1 MKKSLQD
8 QLIKAGLGN
17 KQQAR
22 QINHAKKK
30 NKGES
35 PPQAEASSAAAK
47 RAAQQEKDRQR
58 NLDIQKAA
66 EEKALQIQV
75 TQLIES
81 NKIIPPSRGL
91 PYYYI
96 FNNKIRKCVVDE
108 KTRVRLAFG
117 QIGIVQLL
125 QGEDHRFFF
134 VSDTTI
140 EKLRSR
146 KAEKNIVWHQSS
158 SSLKDYLEAHE
169 MEDWSYPKDAFG

>member
-30 NKGES
+30 NKGKS
-35 PPQAEASSAAAK
+35 DPQAAESSAATQK
-47 RAAQQEKDRQR
+47 AAQQAKDRQR

-66 EEKALQIQV
+66 EEKARQVQI
-75 TQLIES
+75 TQLIKS
-81 NKIIPPSRGL
+81 NTITPPSRGL

-96 FNNKIRKCVVDE
+96 FNNKIRKCAVDE
-108 KTRVRLAFG
+108 KTRIRLAYG
-117 QIGIVQLL
+117 QIGIVQLPL
-125 QGEDHRFFF
+125 AEGHSFHF
-134 VSDTTI
+134 VSDATL

-146 KAEKNIVWHQSS
+146 NAESNIVWSHSP
-158 SSLKDYLEAHE
+158 SSLKDYLAGHD
-169 MEDWSYPKDAFG
+169 MEDWSYPKDVFE